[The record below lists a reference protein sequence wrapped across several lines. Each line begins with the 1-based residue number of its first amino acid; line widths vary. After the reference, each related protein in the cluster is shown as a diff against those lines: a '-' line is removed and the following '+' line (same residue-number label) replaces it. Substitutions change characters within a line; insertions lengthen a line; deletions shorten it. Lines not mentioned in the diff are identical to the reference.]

1 MDRRQK
7 KTRTAIFQAFITL
20 LSEKSYHEITV
31 EQLIQ
36 RADVGRATFYAHF
49 ETKEFLLK
57 ALCQELF
64 DHIFAAAQGQ
74 ETSQLFHCNAP
85 DSVYLHLFRHL
96 QDNDNNILKLLT
108 CRNNELFWGYF
119 QEGLKLLAKDQLQLF
134 SERRPP
140 ELPEDFWISHIVA
153 TFIQT
158 LRWWLETGRQQSP
171 EQITRY
177 FLLAV

>member
-7 KTRTAIFQAFITL
+7 KTRTAIFQAFISL

-31 EQLIQ
+31 EQVIR

-64 DHIFAAAQGQ
+64 DHIFAVAQG
-74 ETSQLFHCNAP
+74 ESASSLFHCNTP
-85 DSVYLHLFRHL
+85 DSAFLHLFRHL

-119 QEGLKLLAKDQLQLF
+119 QEGLQILAQDQLSLF
-134 SERRPP
+134 SERRPAA
-140 ELPEDFWISHIVA
+140 LPEDFWINHIVV
-153 TFIQT
+153 TFAQT
-158 LRWWLETGRQQSP
+158 LRWWLTNGRKESP
-171 EQITRY
+171 EQITEY